1 MINIVCVKWGTKYG
15 PEYVNRLL
23 SGFKRNSSSPFK
35 FHCFTEDSSK
45 LSKDVIIHDLPYNK
59 VTGWWNKLYLF
70 SNEINIPQGETILF
84 VDLDTL
90 ITSNVDDILQCTTD
104 GIVVLK
110 NFIYEHLKKNKPNM
124 YCPLMGSGLM
134 MWKHGNFNNVW
145 ESFIK
150 DSEWISKVIARDGDQ
165 EWINRCIPDNKKIFW
180 QAAFP
185 ERVVSFKMHCQ
196 QGLPE
201 KCSIICYHGR
211 PSIPDSVSY
220 NGTFAQRKISP
231 QPWILDHWRE

>member
-23 SGFKRNSSSPFK
+23 AGFGRNSSFPFK

-45 LSKDVIIHDLPYNK
+45 LSKDVIIHDLPYKK

-90 ITSNVDDILQCTTD
+90 ITSNVDDILKCTTD

-110 NFIYEHLKKNKPNM
+110 NFVYEHLKKNKPNM

-180 QAAFP
+180 QSAFP

-211 PSIPDSVSY
+211 PSIPDSVNYS
-220 NGTFAQRKISP
+220 GTFANIKLSP
-231 QPWILDHWRE
+231 QPWILDHWKE

>member
-23 SGFKRNSSSPFK
+23 SGFKRNSSVPFK

-45 LSKDVIIHDLPYNK
+45 LSKDVIIHNLPYKK
-59 VTGWWNKLYLF
+59 VIGWWNKLYLF

-90 ITSNVDDILQCTTD
+90 ITSNVDDILRCTTE
-104 GIVVLK
+104 GIIVLK
-110 NFIYEHLKKNKPNM
+110 NFIYEYLKKNKPNM

-145 ESFIK
+145 ESFIE

-185 ERVVSFKMHCQ
+185 ERVVSFKMQCQ

-220 NGTFAQRKISP
+220 NGTFAQRKLSP

>member
-23 SGFKRNSSSPFK
+23 SGFRRNSTIPFK
-35 FHCFTEDSSK
+35 FHCFTDDSSK
-45 LSKDVIIHDLPYNK
+45 LLKDIIIHDLPYKK

-70 SNEINIPQGETILF
+70 SNQINIPQGETILF

-90 ITSNVDDILQCTTD
+90 ITSNVDDILKCTTD

-110 NFIYEHLKKNKPNM
+110 NFIHDYMKKRNY

-134 MWKHGNFNNVW
+134 MWQHGKFPHIW
-145 ESFIK
+145 ENFIK
-150 DSEWISKVIARDGDQ
+150 DSDKISKLIARDGDQ

-180 QAAFP
+180 QNAFP
-185 ERVVSFKMHCQ
+185 DRVVSFKMHCQ

-231 QPWILDHWRE
+231 QPWVLDYWKE